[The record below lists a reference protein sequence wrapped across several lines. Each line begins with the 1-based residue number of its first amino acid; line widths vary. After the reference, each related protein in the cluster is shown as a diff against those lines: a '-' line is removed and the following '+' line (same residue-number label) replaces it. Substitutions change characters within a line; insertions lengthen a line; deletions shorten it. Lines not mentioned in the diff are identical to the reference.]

1 MCGIGGFS
9 SSRAAYTEEPERWQE
24 ILKGMNQV
32 QKRRGPDEEGT
43 FLEKRCGLA
52 HVRLS
57 IIDLKRGRQPMAGRA
72 GDKTCAIAFNGE
84 IYNMKALRRELERK
98 GTVFATSSDTEVILQ
113 GYLREGEGFIKKLNG
128 IFAIALWDQKEE
140 ALYLF
145 RDQAGVKPLFYTIQG
160 DTLVFSSEIKGL
172 FQYPGVEAAADR
184 ESLCE
189 IFALGPAKSYGK
201 GVFRNIL
208 EVEGGSRLLWKK
220 GRLKTEKYWQLQS
233 LPHEESFE
241 ETVEKT
247 SWLVEDAVK
256 LQMLSDIPICTFL
269 SGGVDSSLVTAI
281 CARELKKQ
289 GKYQDTLI
297 IFTSDNGSRGDH
309 GASNHPLKGRKFTTW
324 EGGMRV
330 PMIMCWEGHIPGGQV
345 CRSIIS
351 HIDLLPTLASLIG
364 ESLGEK
370 KIDGVDCLEIMP

>member
-24 ILKGMNQV
+24 ILKGMNRV

-72 GDKTCAIAFNGE
+72 GEKTCAIAFNGE

-98 GTVFATSSDTEVILQ
+98 GAVFATSSDTEVILQ

-233 LPHEESFE
+233 LPHEDSFE

-289 GKYQDTLI
+289 GKILHTFSFDFQENEKY
-297 IFTSDNGSRGDH
+297 FKANG
-309 GASNHPLKGRKFTTW
+309 NWK
-324 EGGMRV
+324 
-330 PMIMCWEGHIPGGQV
+330 
-345 CRSIIS
+345 
-351 HIDLLPTLASLIG
+351 
-364 ESLGEK
+364 
-370 KIDGVDCLEIMP
+370 